1 LEWIRAIWLSLGQSA
16 DQRWQAC
23 NHQPDRF
30 LSDEELL
37 WRPQL
42 DEHQPILEGEMIHTL
57 DADRAEQ
64 MPLRQISCLAVIM
77 RRWRPEPAL
86 QQT

>member
-1 LEWIRAIWLSLGQSA
+1 MFIAAIP

-23 NHQPDRF
+23 NGRPDRF
-30 LSDEELL
+30 LPDEELL

-42 DEHQPILEGEMIHTL
+42 DEDQRVLEGEMVHTL
-57 DADRAEQ
+57 DPDRAEQ
-64 MPLRQISCLAVIM
+64 MPLRQISCLAVTM
-77 RRWRPEPAL
+77 KRRRPEPAL